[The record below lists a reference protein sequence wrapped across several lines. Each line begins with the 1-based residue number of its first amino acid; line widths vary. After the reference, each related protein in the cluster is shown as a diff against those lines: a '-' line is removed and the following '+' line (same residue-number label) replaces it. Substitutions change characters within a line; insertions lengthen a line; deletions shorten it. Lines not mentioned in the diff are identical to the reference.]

1 MDASQAGASAPVIPR
16 LDAFLAQ
23 LAANNSSPHTRAA
36 YARDLA
42 DAWGFLAEQGVG
54 DWQEAQPHH
63 LRLWMAR
70 RHAEGLSPRTLARRL
85 AAVRALFRF
94 LRRQGLGDHD
104 PSAGLRLP
112 RADRLLP
119 ETLEPEPLNHLLDQP
134 ADDLLEARDLAMLE
148 LMYGSGL
155 RLAEV
160 CGLQLHDL
168 DPAEGSARVLGKGG
182 KTRIVPV
189 GQTAL
194 DAVRRWL
201 VVRPVHAPAGETALF
216 VSRRGTPIAP
226 RTVQARLT
234 RLARKHGL
242 AGRVHPHMLRH
253 ACASHFL
260 QNSGDLRAV
269 QELLGHSNLATTQIY
284 THLDFQHLAQAYD
297 SAHPRAKRDATEH
310 SSSSRG
316 AKRRGD
322 P

>member
-1 MDASQAGASAPVIPR
+1 MRPVAAAVIETPR
-16 LDAFLAQ
+16 LDTFLAQ
-23 LAANNSSPHTRAA
+23 LVAGNASPHTRAA

-42 DAWGFLAEQGVG
+42 DAWGFLAGQGLT
-54 DWQEAQPHH
+54 DWHEAQPHH
-63 LRLWMAR
+63 LRLWLAR
-70 RHAEGLSPRTLARRL
+70 RHAEGLAPRTLARRL
-85 AAVRALFRF
+85 AAVRGLFRF
-94 LRRQGLGDHD
+94 LRRQGLLEHD

-112 RADRLLP
+112 RADRMLP

-134 ADDLLEARDLAMLE
+134 ADDPLEARDLAMLE

-168 DPAEGSARVLGKGG
+168 DPASGEARVLGKGG

-189 GQTAL
+189 GDSAL
-194 DAVRRWL
+194 AAVRRWL
-201 VVRPVHAPAGETALF
+201 VLRPAHAPAGVTALF
-216 VSRRGTPIAP
+216 VSRLGKAIAP

-297 SAHPRAKRDATEH
+297 SAHPRA
-310 SSSSRG
+310 
-316 AKRRGD
+316 RRTKT
-322 P
+322 